1 MAAEPAH
8 GAEVA
13 HGASGGAEH
22 AAGAFPPFDASLFP
36 HQIIWFAIAFL
47 TLYYLMSRVALP
59 RVAEVVDLRAKT
71 LQGDLDTA
79 AATSAAAETAKA
91 EAERATAEAR
101 AGARKIVDDMRAEM
115 AAALAGDRAKAD
127 EALAAQAAAAEK
139 RIGEQRTQALSGV
152 GAMADDLARDIVAKL
167 GGK

>member
-1 MAAEPAH
+1 MAAEAAH
-8 GAEVA
+8 GAEGAA
-13 HGASGGAEH
+13 HGAEGASN
-22 AAGAFPPFDASLFP
+22 FPPFDLALFP
-36 HQIIWFAIAFL
+36 HQLIWFAIAFL

-59 RVAEVVDLRAKT
+59 RVAEVVETRAKT
-71 LQGDLDTA
+71 VQTDLDTA

-91 EAERATAEAR
+91 DAERATAQAR

-127 EALAAQAAAAEK
+127 AALATQAAAAEK
-139 RIGEQRTQALSGV
+139 RIQDQRTQALSGV
-152 GAMADDLARDIVAKL
+152 GAIADDLARDIVAKL

>member
-1 MAAEPAH
+1 MAAEAAH
-8 GAEVA
+8 GAESAA
-13 HGASGGAEH
+13 HGAEAS
-22 AAGAFPPFDASLFP
+22 GAFPPFDVSLFP
-36 HQIIWFAIAFL
+36 HQLIWFAIAFL

-59 RVAEVVDLRAKT
+59 RVAEVVETRAAT
-71 LQGDLDTA
+71 IRTDLDTA

-91 EAERATAEAR
+91 DAERATAEAR

-115 AAALAGDRAKAD
+115 AASLAGDRAKAD
-127 EALAAQAAAAEK
+127 QALAAQAAAAEK
-139 RIGEQRTQALSGV
+139 RITEQRTAALSGV

>member
-8 GAEVA
+8 GAEGA
-13 HGASGGAEH
+13 HGAEH

-36 HQIIWFAIAFL
+36 HQLIWFAITFL
-47 TLYYLMSRVALP
+47 VLYYFMSRVALP
-59 RVAEVVDLRAKT
+59 RVAEVLETRAKT
-71 LQGDLDTA
+71 IQGDLDTA

-127 EALAAQAAAAEK
+127 EKLAAQAAAAEK
-139 RIGEQRTQALSGV
+139 RINDQRAAALSGV
-152 GAMADDLARDIVAKL
+152 GAMADDLAKDIVAKL
-167 GGK
+167 GGRA

>member
-8 GAEVA
+8 GAEGA
-13 HGASGGAEH
+13 HGAEH

-36 HQIIWFAIAFL
+36 HELIWLAITFL
-47 TLYYLMSRVALP
+47 VLYYFMSRVALP
-59 RVAEVVDLRAKT
+59 RVAEVLETRAKT
-71 LQGDLDTA
+71 IQGDLDTA

-127 EALAAQAAAAEK
+127 DKLAAQAAAAEK
-139 RIGEQRTQALSGV
+139 RINDQRAAALSGV
-152 GAMADDLARDIVAKL
+152 GAMADDLAKDIVAKL
-167 GGK
+167 GGRA